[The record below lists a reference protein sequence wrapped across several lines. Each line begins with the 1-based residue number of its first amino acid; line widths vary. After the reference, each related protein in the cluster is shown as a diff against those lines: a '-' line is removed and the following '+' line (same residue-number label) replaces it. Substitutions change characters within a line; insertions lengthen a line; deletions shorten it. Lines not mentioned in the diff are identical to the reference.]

1 MCLALECPSKRD
13 RGDGRAVRKRK
24 LIQRVTSHSLHIA
37 DGDLFIEAVATSS
50 PSTNANR
57 RVSLTIRSR
66 RIRPLHFPLSNT
78 SPSLCPTLDCASN
91 EIVVDMVSVVRWMA
105 RVSSFCHQYGFSL
118 RFSFSETLPW
128 PSLPSFSLSFH
139 LYFSFSPSLCLS
151 ILSSPDRPIRRPRP
165 TTDRIAPRTWPT
177 LPTQRTNTA
186 KRVAVNKLHA
196 VRAGLDCGGRR
207 RGEVMLAC
215 RSLATDRHLFL
226 GKH

>member
-78 SPSLCPTLDCASN
+78 SPSLSVPPWNSNASN

-151 ILSSPDRPIRRPRP
+151 ILSSPDRPIRPRPRP
-165 TTDRIAPRTWPT
+165 TVCIAPCTHYVC
-177 LPTQRTNTA
+177 LPPDP
-186 KRVAVNKLHA
+186 KI
-196 VRAGLDCGGRR
+196 
-207 RGEVMLAC
+207 
-215 RSLATDRHLFL
+215 FL
-226 GKH
+226 PRI